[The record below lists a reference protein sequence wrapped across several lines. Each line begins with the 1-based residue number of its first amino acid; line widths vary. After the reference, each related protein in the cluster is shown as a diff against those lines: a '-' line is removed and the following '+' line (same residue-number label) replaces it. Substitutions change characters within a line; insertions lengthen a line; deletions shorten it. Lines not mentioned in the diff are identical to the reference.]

1 MTDDAQA
8 FPHLAFFEALA
19 GMEESSADW
28 RAVSAGLVVLRLVDA
43 WAAEGRAIVAEDAW
57 GVRAVRAA
65 IEDMHE
71 GTPERSLLASV
82 VDAVTSAPTVDVGL
96 IAPRLTAYARALDFA
111 GKLALAAD
119 VYRTT
124 INYLDPRRDPDL
136 AVETSFRLGYCSRS
150 LGQWEQASLD
160 YEQARRF
167 AVAAGDANGIVRVA
181 VGEAMIAVGRGNLP
195 EADRILIHAIGQAN
209 LTGAKEGRGLA
220 HHARA
225 AVAHY
230 GGRHS
235 EALQHAHEALRDLAS
250 PQARDRVL
258 ADIAALF
265 AELGLRDAARDAH
278 LLLAA
283 TAQEQSSRWTSA
295 VNLLEI
301 SVLDRREPVFEQY
314 RRELASAPLPPAL
327 AGAFHLYVGRGHQ
340 TFGRLPE
347 ARSALERAAGIA
359 EAHTLNELSFRV
371 ERALRDLD
379 RAPVLAPAVSASIP
393 AEVHQVAAAVRE
405 MRVLAGVSG

>member
-19 GMEESSADW
+19 DMEETSADW

-65 IEDMHE
+65 IEDMDV
-71 GTPERSLLASV
+71 GTPERALLASV
-82 VDAVTSAPTVDVGL
+82 VDAVTSAARVDVGL
-96 IAPRLTAYARALDFA
+96 IAPRLTAYARALDYA
-111 GKLALAAD
+111 GRLALAAD

-124 INYLDPRRDPDL
+124 ITYLDPRRDADL
-136 AVETSFRLGYCSRS
+136 AVETSLRVGYCSRM
-150 LGQWEQASLD
+150 LGDWERATADYARARTIAQSVSDAGGVVRAS
-160 YEQARRF
+160 
-167 AVAAGDANGIVRVA
+167 VGDAMVS
-181 VGEAMIAVGRGNLP
+181 VGRGNLP
-195 EADRILIHAIGQAN
+195 EAERVLANAIAQAN
-209 LTGAKEGRGLA
+209 ATGATEARGLA
-220 HHARA
+220 FHARA

-230 GGRHS
+230 RGEHA
-235 EALQHAHEALRDLAS
+235 EALRHAHLALRDLAS

-295 VNLLEI
+295 VNLLELA
-301 SVLDRREPVFEQY
+301 VLDRREPVFEQY
-314 RRELASAPLPPAL
+314 RRELSAAPLPPAL

-340 TFGRLPE
+340 TFGRTTE
-347 ARSALERAAGIA
+347 ARSAFARAAAIA
-359 EAHTLNELSFRV
+359 DAHALNELSFRV
-371 ERALRDLD
+371 ERAVRELEQTTVIR
-379 RAPVLAPAVSASIP
+379 PAVPPTVSAD
-393 AEVHQVAAAVRE
+393 VHQIAAAVRE

>member
-1 MTDDAQA
+1 MRDHTQA
-8 FPHLAFFEALA
+8 FPHLVFFEALA
-19 GMEESSADW
+19 DMEECSAEW

-65 IEDMHE
+65 IEGMDE
-71 GTPERSLLASV
+71 GTPERALLGSV
-82 VDAVTSAPTVDVGL
+82 VEAVTSAPTVDVGL

-124 INYLDPRRDPDL
+124 IGHLDPRRDADL

-160 YEQARRF
+160 YAHARRF
-167 AVAAGDANGIVRVA
+167 AVAAGDANAIVRVA

-195 EADRILIHAIGQAN
+195 EADRMLIRAIEQAN
-209 LTGAKEGRGLA
+209 FSAAREGRGLA
-220 HHARA
+220 FHARA
-225 AVAHY
+225 HVAHRA
-230 GGRHS
+230 GRHS
-235 EALQHAHEALRDLAS
+235 EAVRHAHEALRGLSS
-250 PQARDRVL
+250 PSARERVL
-258 ADIAALF
+258 ADIAAFF

-278 LLLAA
+278 LILAA
-283 TAQEQSSRWTSA
+283 TAQEQSSRWMSTI
-295 VNLLEI
+295 NLLELA
-301 SVLDRREPVFEQY
+301 VLDRRETVFEQY
-314 RRELASAPLPPAL
+314 RRELSAAPLPPVL

-340 TFGRLPE
+340 VFGRTAE
-347 ARSALERAAGIA
+347 ARSSLACAAAIA
-359 EAHTLNELSFRV
+359 DAHALNELSFRI
-371 ERALRDLD
+371 ERAVRELETTVVHPST
-379 RAPVLAPAVSASIP
+379 APTVPADVQQI
-393 AEVHQVAAAVRE
+393 AAAVRE